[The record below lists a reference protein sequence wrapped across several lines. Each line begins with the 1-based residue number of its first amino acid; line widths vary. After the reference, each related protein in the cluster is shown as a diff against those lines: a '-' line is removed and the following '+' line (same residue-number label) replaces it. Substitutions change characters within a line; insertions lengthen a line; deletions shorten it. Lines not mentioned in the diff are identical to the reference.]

1 LKGTI
6 RKNKIEIPELFWPNK
21 TRAVGST
28 LFAFKHYLT
37 LCSFVPKKNKAVIML
52 SSKHHE
58 KEISSIKDKPQVI
71 IDYNKMK
78 GI

>member
-1 LKGTI
+1 
-6 RKNKIEIPELFWPNK
+6 
-21 TRAVGST
+21 
-28 LFAFKHYLT
+28 
-37 LCSFVPKKNKAVIML
+37 ML